1 MLEKRKFKRL
11 VTKEKTSLQSKEG
24 KEEGLLVDISP
35 GGMRIFLDRHIGVGT
50 LISGQFR
57 ILPNS
62 GPFYVTGEVVWS
74 KGKEVG
80 IKFSRVTTIPF
91 Q

>member
-1 MLEKRKFKRL
+1 MIEKRKFKRL

-24 KEEGLLVDISP
+24 KEEGLVVDISS
-35 GGMRIFLDRHIGVGT
+35 GGMCILLDRHIAVGT

-57 ILPNS
+57 ILPS
-62 GPFYVTGEVVWS
+62 SKPFYVTGEVVWS

-80 IKFSRVTTIPF
+80 IKFSRVSTIPF
-91 Q
+91 E